1 MNELFKK
8 QVFEIINIIPK
19 GRVTSYG
26 AIAKAVGFPNHSRH
40 VGNALR
46 NYKEDFPAHRVCN
59 SSGFITASCLEKFT
73 KKLNKEGIQVE
84 GNRIKNFKKIFWN
97 LLEEI

>member
-1 MNELFKK
+1 MDSLFTQ
-8 QVFEIINIIPK
+8 QVFEIIRLIPE

-46 NYKEDFPAHRVCN
+46 NYAEDFPAHRVCN
-59 SSGFITASCLEKFT
+59 SSGHITARCLEKFT
-73 KKLNKEGIQVE
+73 KKLNKEGINVQ
-84 GNRIKNFKKIFWN
+84 GNKILDFKNLFWN
-97 LLEEI
+97 PLEEL